1 MEQALI
7 KQMNTD
13 PSFEN
18 LKGFEGYYKIN
29 KNGDLWS
36 CSQHKFM
43 KKQLTEDGYNWY
55 KLTNGHITRGLIHRL
70 LAIQYIPNPDNLP
83 EIDHIDRNKLNNSL
97 DNLRWV
103 SRNQNRENRETKGCI
118 TTFQA
123 NEKTNYKASYAIEKG
138 NIKQKTSVN
147 KKVVE
152 DWLETIK
159 QQYPRKNK
167 IEMNFQQVEIFTKET
182 NMSNNDLKIIQEE
195 NIQMDATIL
204 PVEKIVKKRGRKPK
218 PVPIPI
224 VFEEINDT
232 DDEEEKSCLIVPMTE
247 EHKEKCECDLCQSIP
262 IPNIVLISDEPKTKE
277 METQTDP
284 EPEPEPELPCFECL
298 EKTKRTKKDNPNY
311 WKEYYAEN
319 KLKIDK
325 QKKEWREKNKDKVNT
340 TKRREYQKVYDAKNK
355 EKIKERRERI
365 ILCECGEEIKHFSLK
380 NHRVRSKT
388 HKLKVELKI
397 AKGEIIVPV
406 QEFNEDDTS
415 STASSDLSDTS
426 EEKTTN

>member
-1 MEQALI
+1 
-7 KQMNTD
+7 
-13 PSFEN
+13 
-18 LKGFEGYYKIN
+18 
-29 KNGDLWS
+29 
-36 CSQHKFM
+36 
-43 KKQLTEDGYNWY
+43 
-55 KLTNGHITRGLIHRL
+55 
-70 LAIQYIPNPDNLP
+70 
-83 EIDHIDRNKLNNSL
+83 
-97 DNLRWV
+97 
-103 SRNQNRENRETKGCI
+103 
-118 TTFQA
+118 
-123 NEKTNYKASYAIEKG
+123 
-138 NIKQKTSVN
+138 
-147 KKVVE
+147 
-152 DWLETIK
+152 
-159 QQYPRKNK
+159 
-167 IEMNFQQVEIFTKET
+167 
-182 NMSNNDLKIIQEE
+182 MSNNDLKIIQEE

-218 PVPIPI
+218 PVPVLVPFPI

-232 DDEEEKSCLIVPMTE
+232 DDEEKKQEEINQSILQDYKEQMERTPLPPYLEKEIA
-247 EHKEKCECDLCQSIP
+247 EHKENCECDLCQVAKVAFDCRQEDIKE
-262 IPNIVLISDEPKTKE
+262 LKKEISELAFVPDTPPVEPKTKE

-284 EPEPEPELPCFECL
+284 EPEPEQELPCFECL

-319 KLKIDK
+319 KSKIDK

-340 TKRREYQKVYDAKNK
+340 TKRREYQKIYDAKNK

-380 NHRVRSKT
+380 NHRVKSKT

-415 STASSDLSDTS
+415 STASSDLSDTV

>member
-1 MEQALI
+1 
-7 KQMNTD
+7 
-13 PSFEN
+13 
-18 LKGFEGYYKIN
+18 
-29 KNGDLWS
+29 
-36 CSQHKFM
+36 
-43 KKQLTEDGYNWY
+43 
-55 KLTNGHITRGLIHRL
+55 
-70 LAIQYIPNPDNLP
+70 
-83 EIDHIDRNKLNNSL
+83 
-97 DNLRWV
+97 
-103 SRNQNRENRETKGCI
+103 
-118 TTFQA
+118 
-123 NEKTNYKASYAIEKG
+123 
-138 NIKQKTSVN
+138 
-147 KKVVE
+147 
-152 DWLETIK
+152 
-159 QQYPRKNK
+159 
-167 IEMNFQQVEIFTKET
+167 
-182 NMSNNDLKIIQEE
+182 MSNNDLKTIQEE

-218 PVPIPI
+218 PVSVPVPI
-224 VFEEINDT
+224 VFEEISDT

-262 IPNIVLISDEPKTKE
+262 IPNIVLISDEPKTKDVMPPQE
-277 METQTDP
+277 AQQKQFVSMETQTDP
-284 EPEPEPELPCFECL
+284 EPEPELELPCFECL
-298 EKTKRTKKDNPNY
+298 VKTKRTKKDNPNY

-319 KLKIDK
+319 KSKIDK

-340 TKRREYQKVYDAKNK
+340 TKRREYQKIYDAKNK

-380 NHRVRSKT
+380 NHRVKSKT

>member
-1 MEQALI
+1 
-7 KQMNTD
+7 
-13 PSFEN
+13 
-18 LKGFEGYYKIN
+18 
-29 KNGDLWS
+29 
-36 CSQHKFM
+36 
-43 KKQLTEDGYNWY
+43 
-55 KLTNGHITRGLIHRL
+55 
-70 LAIQYIPNPDNLP
+70 
-83 EIDHIDRNKLNNSL
+83 
-97 DNLRWV
+97 
-103 SRNQNRENRETKGCI
+103 
-118 TTFQA
+118 
-123 NEKTNYKASYAIEKG
+123 
-138 NIKQKTSVN
+138 
-147 KKVVE
+147 
-152 DWLETIK
+152 
-159 QQYPRKNK
+159 
-167 IEMNFQQVEIFTKET
+167 
-182 NMSNNDLKIIQEE
+182 MSNNDLKIIQEE

-218 PVPIPI
+218 PVPIPFPI

-277 METQTDP
+277 METQTDL
-284 EPEPEPELPCFECL
+284 EPEPELPCFECL

-319 KLKIDK
+319 KSKIDK

-380 NHRVRSKT
+380 NHRVKSKT

-415 STASSDLSDTS
+415 STASSDLSDIS

>member
-1 MEQALI
+1 
-7 KQMNTD
+7 
-13 PSFEN
+13 
-18 LKGFEGYYKIN
+18 
-29 KNGDLWS
+29 
-36 CSQHKFM
+36 
-43 KKQLTEDGYNWY
+43 
-55 KLTNGHITRGLIHRL
+55 
-70 LAIQYIPNPDNLP
+70 
-83 EIDHIDRNKLNNSL
+83 
-97 DNLRWV
+97 
-103 SRNQNRENRETKGCI
+103 
-118 TTFQA
+118 
-123 NEKTNYKASYAIEKG
+123 
-138 NIKQKTSVN
+138 
-147 KKVVE
+147 
-152 DWLETIK
+152 
-159 QQYPRKNK
+159 
-167 IEMNFQQVEIFTKET
+167 
-182 NMSNNDLKIIQEE
+182 MSNNDLKIIQEE

-218 PVPIPI
+218 PVPVPFPI

-232 DDEEEKSCLIVPMTE
+232 DDEEEKKQE
-247 EHKEKCECDLCQSIP
+247 EINQSILQNYRQSPLPSYLEKKIADHKGGCECDLCQVAKVALDCRIQDLEQLKKIMIEFVP
-262 IPNIVLISDEPKTKE
+262 VAPPVEPKTKDVMPPQE
-277 METQTDP
+277 AQQKQFVSMETQTDP

-298 EKTKRTKKDNPNY
+298 VKTKRTKKDNPNY

-319 KLKIDK
+319 KSKIDK

-355 EKIKERRERI
+355 GKIKERRERI